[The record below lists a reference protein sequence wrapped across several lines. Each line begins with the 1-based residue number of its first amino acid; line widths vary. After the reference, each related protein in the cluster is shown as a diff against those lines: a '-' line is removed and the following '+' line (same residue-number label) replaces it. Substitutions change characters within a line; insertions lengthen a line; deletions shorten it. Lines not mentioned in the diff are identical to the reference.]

1 MLAEQSLPQE
11 EKVVL
16 AVHIPPHGVSKTV
29 GQTEASDAQ
38 RGIETH

>member
-11 EKVVL
+11 AKVVL
-16 AVHIPPHGVSKTV
+16 AVRAPPHGVSKTV

-38 RGIETH
+38 RGIKAH